1 MPALDGGSD
10 ALHPVGVCKAVD
22 AGGPGNLQASRPAI
36 TRSLAASSSV
46 STELAAEAREID
58 ESAITLFAKSGE
70 KR

>member
-10 ALHPVGVCKAVD
+10 VLHPVGVCKAVD

-36 TRSLAASSSV
+36 TRSLAASSSM